1 MIVQQ
6 IIYAKGQNPSDCKK
20 ITVLIQSKKNLQWI
34 EETLVI
40 ENKRIKFINQN
51 L

>member
-1 MIVQQ
+1 MQ
-6 IIYAKGQNPSDCKK
+6 ILYNKNQNSIESKK

-40 ENKRIKFINQN
+40 
-51 L
+51 